1 MITLEQRA
9 QTHPDVVDTELEGR
23 ETVLLNLHTK
33 LYYSLNATGTCI
45 WQGVKQGLT
54 LQLIS
59 QRLQKQFA
67 VEAGPADHSVLALV
81 DELRQQQLVQVMD

>member
-1 MITLEQRA
+1 
-9 QTHPDVVDTELEGR
+9 
-23 ETVLLNLHTK
+23 LHTK

>member
-1 MITLEQRA
+1 
-9 QTHPDVVDTELEGR
+9 
-23 ETVLLNLHTK
+23 VLLHLHTK